1 VDAVSAV
8 ASIASNSYPQC
19 VYATGAVRVVVNVDN
34 GPQPYFVLERTAI
47 EETQKFSTPR
57 LAVPAVHVSGI
68 GLDAFW
74 YGAEQQFMTT
84 DGVNLITVAVSW
96 RAVSAAR
103 RQAIGEAV
111 ARTYL
116 GKLVQPPGFGG

>member
-1 VDAVSAV
+1 MH
-8 ASIASNSYPQC
+8 
-19 VYATGAVRVVVNVDN
+19 VVVNVDN

-47 EETQKFSTPR
+47 EQSQKFSDPR
-57 LAVPAVHVSGI
+57 LAVPAVHVAGI

-84 DGVNLITVAVSW
+84 DGVNLITVTVSW
-96 RAVSAAR
+96 PAASVAR
-103 RQAIGEAV
+103 RQALGEAV

-116 GKLVQPPGFGG
+116 GKLVQPPGFAG